1 MRLVYRGNRYEQET
15 IPMEMAGSAVV
26 GSYRGNHYEFSYP
39 RHIPVPQPL
48 QDLQYRGVS
57 YRRTETGTLLA
68 GTPVRQARSQHSPA
82 ALRKQDQQM
91 QLDQVH
97 RLYLMR
103 RLEHRLEVAQA
114 KGDENLVHQLEQE
127 MQQIA

>member
-15 IPMEMAGSAVV
+15 IPMEMAGSSVI
-26 GSYRGNHYEFSYP
+26 GSYRGSRYELAYP
-39 RHIPVPQPL
+39 RHIPVPQPV

-57 YRRTETGTLLA
+57 YHRTENGTVLA
-68 GTPVRQARSQHSPA
+68 GDPVRQARSQQPPA
-82 ALRKQDQQM
+82 SLRKKQQQN

-114 KGDENLVHQLEQE
+114 RGDENLVHQLEKE

>member
-1 MRLVYRGNRYEQET
+1 MRLAYRGNRYEQET
-15 IPMEMAGSAVV
+15 IPMEMAGSSIT
-26 GSYRGNHYEFSYP
+26 GSYRGNRYELAYP
-39 RHIPVPQPL
+39 RHIPVPQSV
-48 QDLQYRGVS
+48 QDLQYRGVP
-57 YRRTETGTLLA
+57 YQRTENGTLLP
-68 GTPVRQARSQHSPA
+68 GTPVRARSQQTPA
-82 ALRKQDQQM
+82 LLRKKEQQN

-114 KGDENLVHQLEQE
+114 RGDDNLVHQLEQE